1 LPEIEGLFFPDSS
14 AELVTQLVSEARLI
28 AGAKSTFKANN
39 QIRAAV
45 EGATASHKGHGIFM
59 MIEPRKNGA
68 SVWFPS
74 LLELENKYMPLTE
87 DSFRF
92 VAVTMSQSHNAIKAK
107 LEANRRGA
115 VSKTIKRNPP
125 WTRDELIL
133 TLDVY
138 FRVPPWTI
146 NGTHAEVRKL
156 SELLQ
161 RLSVHVDPPDAG
173 RYRNVNG
180 TYMKLMNFQS
190 VDPLRGG
197 RGLKGAGR
205 EDREIWNHYTD
216 RRDELIRDAIAIR
229 AALNNPRL
237 LQIIKSTPDE
247 SDFTDAIEGRVLT
260 RLHRSRERSA
270 KLAKTKR
277 ERVMKEKECLECEVC
292 GFDFFKR
299 YGELGLGFLECHH
312 ILPVSQV
319 VEPKPTKLEDL
330 ALVCANCHRMLHR
343 TKNWLTIEVLRELLL
358 KPA

>member
-1 LPEIEGLFFPDSS
+1 
-14 AELVTQLVSEARLI
+14 
-28 AGAKSTFKANN
+28 
-39 QIRAAV
+39 
-45 EGATASHKGHGIFM
+45 M
-59 MIEPRKNGA
+59 
-68 SVWFPS
+68 PS
-74 LLELENKYMPLTE
+74 QFAQHSIT
-87 DSFRF
+87 
-92 VAVTMSQSHNAIKAK
+92 
-107 LEANRRGA
+107 
-115 VSKTIKRNPP
+115 
-125 WTRDELIL
+125 
-133 TLDVY
+133 
-138 FRVPPWTI
+138 
-146 NGTHAEVRKL
+146 
-156 SELLQ
+156 
-161 RLSVHVDPPDAG
+161 
-173 RYRNVNG
+173 
-180 TYMKLMNFQS
+180 
-190 VDPLRGG
+190 
-197 RGLKGAGR
+197 
-205 EDREIWNHYTD
+205 
-216 RRDELIRDAIAIR
+216 
-229 AALNNPRL
+229 PRL